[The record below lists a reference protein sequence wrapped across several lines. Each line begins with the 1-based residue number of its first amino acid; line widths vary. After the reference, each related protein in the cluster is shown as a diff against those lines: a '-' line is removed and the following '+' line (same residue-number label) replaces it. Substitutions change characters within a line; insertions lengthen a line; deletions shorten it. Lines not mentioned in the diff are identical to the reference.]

1 MQQFCCDY
9 FEDSLRFHG
18 PTLEDCT
25 RKCHVVDNEPCLAQ
39 AIDMM
44 WNGVFENEVFDAPL
58 EESDASFVVYD
69 EESPTE
75 LYKVKNLHA

>member
-1 MQQFCCDY
+1 
-9 FEDSLRFHG
+9 
-18 PTLEDCT
+18 
-25 RKCHVVDNEPCLAQ
+25 
-39 AIDMM
+39 MM